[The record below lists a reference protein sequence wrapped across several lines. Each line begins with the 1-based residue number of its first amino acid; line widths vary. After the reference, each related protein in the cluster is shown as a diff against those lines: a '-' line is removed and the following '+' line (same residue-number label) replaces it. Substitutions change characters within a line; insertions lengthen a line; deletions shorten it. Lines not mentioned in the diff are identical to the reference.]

1 MAAGFGEA
9 SLDTFG
15 VRDCVQPTRGLVKPF
30 FTNTSRCGFLGVAPA
45 RFGGGPAAPSAT

>member
-15 VRDCVQPTRGLVKPF
+15 VRDCVQLPRGLVNP